1 MTQQQGLIAYFV
13 RHPVAA
19 NLLMLLIVCM
29 GALSYQSIQRQTFPV
44 SDNHKITIK
53 ATHLGAS
60 VKEIE
65 ENILLKI
72 EQALKPQIGIKRV
85 LSTAIPSQAKVE
97 VELNSGEDIT
107 AKLDEIKLKLD
118 SIASFPIDM
127 EPLLIFE
134 NKQQQ
139 RALSIVVS
147 GLSDPLLLKKLG
159 NEIKT
164 ELLQLKDI
172 SHVNLSAMPDYE
184 VSIEISPTK
193 LREFNLSLSHVVQ
206 AIQSHSNNLSA
217 GHIKTS
223 SGNIYLRL
231 EERGYHGNDLLNVPV
246 VSGFLGETIRLR
258 DIANIE
264 DGFIETLDEGRLNGQ
279 RAVYIM
285 VDASKEQ
292 SLTHVVSTAQAYLNE
307 KRRALPSEIEL
318 YEFVDVTFY
327 LEGRLNMMLE
337 NLAQG
342 AILVFILLAVFL
354 RTRLA
359 IWVMIGLPVSMLG
372 AFWLMPW
379 FGITINLV
387 SLFAFI
393 MVLGIVVDDA
403 IVIGESVCDQVETHG
418 HNNEQVIHG
427 THKVAMP
434 ATFGVLTTIAI
445 FMPFMLSTGPNSG
458 QFIAIAG
465 VCILCL
471 LFSLVESKLILPAHL
486 ANTHMPNLARTHW
499 RVRFNHRL
507 QTLLKT
513 RFQPLLESCIHHR
526 YAVTLAFVSL
536 LIVTICLVIA
546 GLVRFVA
553 VPKVPHDF
561 PSINI
566 QMNQNV
572 SEAHTLAAVKE
583 IETMIEKVER
593 RIIEQTNQPMMR
605 TMYTRIDHLTEA
617 EIVVP
622 LVSEAER
629 PFDTFEL
636 ARRWQAELPNIPG
649 VKKLTIESDV
659 IDVTE
664 KGDLEYRLF
673 ADDIHT
679 LQYASQDLI
688 AQLNQIK
695 GVHSVYS
702 SMNSAQTEY
711 KVKLK
716 PIAYQLK
723 LDATAITQQVAA
735 KFYGIELQRVMRQG
749 QEVIFMVRGARKDRQ
764 SISALAQTL
773 INLPNGEQVFFGDIA
788 DTIEVPSVAKIDREQ
803 GFQVVTISANV
814 DAQQAQLNIVSK
826 KIETEILPHIKQRH
840 KGVTTQLGSSL
851 LDQRNERSQ
860 MQTFALIGLLVI
872 YLLLALPLKS
882 YIQPL
887 IVMSVIPFS
896 VIGALWGHFLL
907 GYTLSI
913 MSVFGIV
920 AAAGVVIND
929 SLVMTDVI
937 NRYRA
942 SGVLLKN
949 AVVQA
954 SISRFRAILL
964 TSLTTFF
971 GLVPI
976 MFESSLQA
984 QFVIPTAISLSF
996 SVLFATVVT
1005 LIMVPCLYVIIE
1017 DIKRLHLPVLS
1028 KLKMQNTV

>member
-1 MTQQQGLIAYFV
+1 MTQQHGLIAYFV

-29 GALSYQSIQRQTFPV
+29 GVLSYQSIQRQTFPV
-44 SDNHKITIK
+44 SDNHKVTIQ
-53 ATHLGAS
+53 ATQLGAS
-60 VKEIE
+60 VKEVE

-85 LSTAIPSQAKVE
+85 LSSATPSQAKVE
-97 VELNSGEDIT
+97 VELNSGENI
-107 AKLDEIKLKLD
+107 AARLDEIKLKLD
-118 SIASFPIDM
+118 SIASFPTAM

-134 NKQQQ
+134 NAQQQ
-139 RALSIVVS
+139 RAISIVVS

-172 SHVNLSAMPDYE
+172 SHVNLSAMPNYE
-184 VSIEISPTK
+184 VSIEISPIK
-193 LREFNLSLSHVVQ
+193 LREFSLSLSQVVQ
-206 AIQSHSNNLSA
+206 AIQSHSDNLSA

-223 SGNIYLRL
+223 NGNIYLRL
-231 EERGYHGNDLLNVPV
+231 EERRYHGDDLLNLPV
-246 VSGFLGETIRLR
+246 VSGLLGETIRLK
-258 DIANIE
+258 DIATIK
-264 DGFIETLDEGRLNGQ
+264 DGFTETLDEGRLNGE

-292 SLTHVVSTAQAYLNE
+292 SLTHVVTTAQAYLNE
-307 KRRALPSEIEL
+307 KRRSLPSEIEL

-359 IWVMIGLPVSMLG
+359 VWVMIGLPVSMLG

-379 FGITINLV
+379 LGITINLV

-403 IVIGESVCDQVETHG
+403 IVIGESVCDQVESHG
-418 HNNEQVIHG
+418 HNNEQVILG

-486 ANTHMPNLARTHW
+486 AHTRMPSLPNSHW
-499 RVRFNHRL
+499 RVRFNNRL
-507 QTLLKT
+507 QHLLNS
-513 RFQPLLESCIHHR
+513 RFKPVLKSCIHHR
-526 YAVTLAFVSL
+526 YAVILAFVSL
-536 LIVTICLVIA
+536 LIVTVCLIVT

-572 SEAHTLAAVKE
+572 SEAQTLAAVKE
-583 IETMIEKVER
+583 IEAMIQRVER
-593 RIIEQTNQPMMR
+593 DTIAQTNQPMMR

-622 LVSEAER
+622 LVAEADR

-649 VKKLTIESDV
+649 VKKFTIESDV
-659 IDVTE
+659 IDIAE

-673 ADDIHT
+673 ADDIQT
-679 LQYASQDLI
+679 LQRASQDFI
-688 AQLNQIK
+688 AQLTQIK

-702 SMNSAQTEY
+702 SMDSAQTEY

-716 PIAYQLK
+716 PIAYQLQ
-723 LDATAITQQVAA
+723 LDAKTVTEQVAA
-735 KFYGIELQRVMRQG
+735 KFYGLELQRVMREG
-749 QEVIFMVRGARKDRQ
+749 QEVIFMVRGARTDREN
-764 SISALAQTL
+764 ISALAQTL
-773 INLPNGEQVFFGDIA
+773 ITLPNGEQVFFGDIA
-788 DTIEVPSVAKIDREQ
+788 NTIEAPSVAKIDREQ

-814 DAQQAQLNIVSK
+814 DAQQAQLSTVSN
-826 KIETEILPHIKQRH
+826 KIEADILPAVTSRYT
-840 KGVTTQLGSSL
+840 GVTTQLGSTL

-860 MQTFALIGLLVI
+860 MLTFALVGLLVI

-882 YIQPL
+882 YVQPL

-896 VIGALWGHFLL
+896 VIGALWGHFLF

-937 NRYRA
+937 NRNRA
-942 SGVLLKN
+942 KGVALN
-949 AVVQA
+949 DAVVQA

-1005 LIMVPCLYVIIE
+1005 LIMVPCLYAVLE
-1017 DIKRLHLPVLS
+1017 DVKRLHLPLMR
-1028 KLKMQNTV
+1028 KFKIQNA